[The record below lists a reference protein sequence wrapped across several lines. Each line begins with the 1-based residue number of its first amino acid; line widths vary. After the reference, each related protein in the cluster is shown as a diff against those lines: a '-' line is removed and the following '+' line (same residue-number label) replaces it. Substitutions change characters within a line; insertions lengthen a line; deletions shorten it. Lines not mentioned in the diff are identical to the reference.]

1 MFRKY
6 HVTLHSQMG
15 PKKGTLMLKEDRG
28 AITGMTAACAAQA
41 CGTVEGAPGLDDAG
55 EWQTN
60 TYMMGQS
67 DFCICDLA
75 AAPDGYRIRDFV
87 SRTERTVILDL
98 GGEQFAG
105 EGP

>member
-1 MFRKY
+1 MIPWSHIDAVLLCVIQWR
-6 HVTLHSQMG
+6 V
-15 PKKGTLMLKEDRG
+15 
-28 AITGMTAACAAQA
+28 
-41 CGTVEGAPGLDDAG
+41 APGLDDAG

>member
-41 CGTVEGAPGLDDAG
+41 CGTVEGAPGYFFKSAYEHEKQAEVSKNHG
-55 EWQTN
+55 EIFWRLLVC
-60 TYMMGQS
+60 GE
-67 DFCICDLA
+67 LLL
-75 AAPDGYRIRDFV
+75 
-87 SRTERTVILDL
+87 RTRRFL
-98 GGEQFAG
+98 
-105 EGP
+105 PKSS